1 MQYNH
6 APATPEKR
14 NARKIITQNKL
25 RQAKTRFNRLLR
37 HLAWKKAGL
46 FSKEKNKGEVNEK
59 GDNNQ
64 HAL

>member
-14 NARKIITQNKL
+14 NARKTVTQNKL

-37 HLAWKKAGL
+37 HLARKKQAYSQTKKQR
-46 FSKEKNKGEVNEK
+46 SK
-59 GDNNQ
+59 
-64 HAL
+64 